1 MARPFA
7 LAILAGSACAVAGGA
22 MGCGSSNG
30 QPTDDGGSQDA
41 DFVQCAMSPAVD
53 YMPGISV
60 TSASGNYVATLVS
73 AKTDFADGTSANT
86 AATGTDAFVVS
97 IANAAD
103 AGGGPATDVMLTA
116 ERPWMP
122 FHNHG
127 ATTYPTVTPGD
138 PGTFNIGGIVFFQT
152 GYWSEVLDLTPA
164 AGGTDKATFAL
175 CIRQ

>member
-7 LAILAGSACAVAGGA
+7 LAILTGLACAAAGGVAG
-22 MGCGSSNG
+22 CGGSHG
-30 QPTDDGGSQDA
+30 QPPDDGGSQDA

-53 YMPGISV
+53 YAPGISV
-60 TSASGNYVATLVS
+60 TSVSGDYVATLVS
-73 AKTDFADGTSANT
+73 AKTDFSDGTSATT
-86 AATGTDAFVVS
+86 AATGTDAWVVS

-103 AGGGPATDVMLTA
+103 AGGGPADVMLTA

-127 ATTYPTVTPGD
+127 ATTYPTVAAGD
-138 PGTFNIGGIVFFQT
+138 PGTFDIGGIVLFQT
-152 GYWSEVLDLTPA
+152 GYWSEVLDLMPA
-164 AGGTDKATFAL
+164 AGGTDKVTFAL